1 MKFDI
6 HPSIVDDL
14 LNNSN
19 TDIRLLNIFRKR
31 YQDFGIL
38 DKPNI
43 SSFTDACNILGL
55 HEPDLI
61 KPDYDYK
68 HEALTK
74 LTVIIEA
81 LNDGWKPDLTDRNQ
95 KKWYNWFHME
105 NGEFM
110 FYDTNCT
117 SRHMYVPSALHFKSE
132 ELAIYCKDN
141 FIDSYKQY
149 YL

>member
-55 HEPDLI
+55 YESDLI
-61 KPDYDYK
+61 KPDYDIK
-68 HEALTK
+68 AIALTK

-95 KKWYNWFHME
+95 KKWYNWFRME
-105 NGEFM
+105 NDEFVFHGTDFNFRYM
-110 FYDTNCT
+110 D
-117 SRHMYVPSALHFKSE
+117 VPSALYFKSE

-141 FIDSYKQY
+141 FMDLYKQY